1 MKKHLPPRILSSLCV
16 MDGDLKQ
23 EATKEGDMLSQK
35 LESLEQEANMLT
47 SPTLKRQH
55 KTSGGTAAFAS
66 KLSST

>member
-1 MKKHLPPRILSSLCV
+1 

-23 EATKEGDMLSQK
+23 EATEEGDMLCRK
-35 LESLEQEANMLT
+35 LESLEQEANVLW
-47 SPTLKRQH
+47 SRTLKRQQ